1 MILIGVRASFAGI
14 ERSLERRKT
23 MKTFRRLG
31 LAVGLALIL
40 SACGGGGGG
49 GGGPTTGTPTCV
61 WDSSNWD
68 GCNWSS

>member
-1 MILIGVRASFAGI
+1 
-14 ERSLERRKT
+14 

-40 SACGGGGGG
+40 SACGGGGS
-49 GGGPTTGTPTCV
+49 GGPTTGTPTCV

-68 GCNWSS
+68 GCNWST